1 MAFSRTSTNW
11 EGSRVSCSVREGVM
25 GEASTIV
32 ERWLVNRKRATADF
46 AAANIPYDVE
56 AMRADTG
63 GPIIPRVGAAYPT
76 GSGVTWQD
84 ACGLRDVQFDVVQKS
99 LSATL
104 TYSTRYFYAA
114 NAKGLDRGVN
124 ALGSA
129 TSLPAGIYL
138 QAKVTPTT
146 RTRNVVAYR
155 SNPGMTAASA
165 ANDAST
171 ADIGGAALGSSR
183 GQNVDIRQV
192 ALKLRLIVDN
202 EIAGQDVDALTGVIQ
217 AYTGRKNSASFL
229 GYGTGQ
235 LVCEGG
241 ALNHIEHEFY
251 ELVMDYLWD
260 EWYHHDQIPET
271 GADGRPLVA
280 GTPQVPSDVRFRRL
294 ARTAVDFNEIFPVSD
309 IGRSWKY
316 QCFKGVWY

>member
-1 MAFSRTSTNW
+1 MAFSRSSTNW
-11 EGSRVSCSVREGVM
+11 EGSRLSVDVREGVM
-25 GEASTIV
+25 GEASTIT
-32 ERWLVNRKRATADF
+32 ERWVVHRKRATPDF
-46 AAANIPYDVE
+46 TPASLPYDVE
-56 AMRADTG
+56 AMRSDAG
-63 GPIIPRVGAAYPT
+63 GPVIPRVGAAYPT
-76 GSGVTWQD
+76 GTGATWQD
-84 ACGLRDVQFDVVQKS
+84 ACGLRDVQFGTNGKA
-99 LSATL
+99 LTATL
-104 TYSTRYFYAA
+104 SYSTRYFYAT
-114 NAKGLDRGVN
+114 NAKGLDRAVN

-129 TSLPAGIYL
+129 TTLPAGIYL

-146 RTRNVVAYR
+146 RTRNVLAFR
-155 SNPGMTAASA
+155 SNPGMTSPSA
-165 ANDAST
+165 ALDAST
-171 ADIGGAALGSSR
+171 SDIGGAALGSSR

-202 EIAGQDVDALTGVIQ
+202 EIAGQDVDALTGIIQ
-217 AYTGRKNSASFL
+217 AYTGRKNSAAFL

-260 EWYHHDQIPET
+260 EWYHHDQVPET
-271 GADGRPLVA
+271 GTDGRPLVA

-294 ARTAVDFNEIFPVSD
+294 ARAGVDFNEIFPVSD